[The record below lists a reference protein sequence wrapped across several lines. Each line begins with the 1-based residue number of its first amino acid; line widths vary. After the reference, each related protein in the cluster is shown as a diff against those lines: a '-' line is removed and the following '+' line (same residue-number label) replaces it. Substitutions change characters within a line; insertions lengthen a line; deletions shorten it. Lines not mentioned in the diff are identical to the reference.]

1 MSRFVCGRWG
11 ASNNGLLSRGWFRSL
26 LALIKTDRE
35 LIEPCGPWER
45 DDQVLLEMT
54 AGPKG
59 APNEQP
65 RRTATIYTYRCTACG
80 QERRE
85 RVAVNSR

>member
-26 LALIKTDRE
+26 LSLIKTDRE

-45 DDQVLLEMT
+45 VQSIRIWPRHASDH
-54 AGPKG
+54 PRG
-59 APNEQP
+59 AIN
-65 RRTATIYTYRCTACG
+65 ILRCTACG
-80 QERRE
+80 QERAE
-85 RVAVNSR
+85 RLEASR